1 MKNLALITGSYG
13 GLGTCFV
20 KLHGAAG
27 GDMILVGRNAS
38 KLEAQAK
45 EASAAYGVETH
56 TIAVDLSKPEAAQT
70 IYDACRA
77 NGWNPDVIINNA
89 GFGGQGD
96 FARERSIEQDMS
108 MIAVNVET
116 PTRILKLFLPD
127 MIERGN
133 GRVLN
138 VSSTAAT
145 MPGPL
150 QAVYYATKAYVTSW
164 SNALWRE
171 LKDTGVT
178 VTALM
183 PGAMRTGFA
192 SAGGLSDTKLF
203 ANAVDPMAV
212 AKDGY
217 EGMLKGELNVTSGLP
232 GWQKPMMSLAP
243 LFPRKAM
250 LDFVYDQ
257 QIAGS
262 ASK

>member
-108 MIAVNVET
+108 MIADVASELGMSKRSLQRALAAENTTFQKQLNNTREILARHYAANTDMPARDIAYLLGYAEVNSLL
-116 PTRILKLFLPD
+116 RSF
-127 MIERGN
+127 
-133 GRVLN
+133 
-138 VSSTAAT
+138 
-145 MPGPL
+145 
-150 QAVYYATKAYVTSW
+150 
-164 SNALWRE
+164 SNW
-171 LKDTGVT
+171 TGKGL
-178 VTALM
+178 AEY
-183 PGAMRTGFA
+183 R
-192 SAGGLSDTKLF
+192 AGL
-203 ANAVDPMAV
+203 
-212 AKDGY
+212 
-217 EGMLKGELNVTSGLP
+217 
-232 GWQKPMMSLAP
+232 
-243 LFPRKAM
+243 
-250 LDFVYDQ
+250 
-257 QIAGS
+257 
-262 ASK
+262 